1 MNITI
6 LLKSSITIPL
16 ILSVLVFGIL
26 FMMYKMNKLDNQI
39 YTPLNIGLITASV
52 FIVSWFIVDTILT
65 NKNNKEILY
74 DNIHKNNKEQIE
86 SSEMNYSARKEPI
99 KNLTKQNNKQS
110 KQIAKQNITKQNIT
124 KQNIAKDTVTT
135 EINNNQNIKNILEEP
150 LNQIPEYKYMT
161 TNNVQIPEDV
171 DLYLDRG
178 KI

>member
-6 LLKSSITIPL
+6 LLKSTITIPL

-26 FMMYKMNKLDNQI
+26 FMMYKMNKIDNQI
-39 YTPLNIGLITASV
+39 YTPLNIGLITAIT

-65 NKNNKEILY
+65 NKNNKEMLY
-74 DNIHKNNKEQIE
+74 DNIHKNNREHVESNEINSKLQI
-86 SSEMNYSARKEPI
+86 
-99 KNLTKQNNKQS
+99 KQNKPT
-110 KQIAKQNITKQNIT
+110 KEMKQNKMKQNMI
-124 KQNIAKDTVTT
+124 KETVTT
-135 EINNNQNIKNILEEP
+135 EINNNRNIKNILEEP